1 MHMHI
6 GILTGGG
13 DCPGLNAA
21 IRAVTG
27 RSIKTYGSTV
37 VGIRNGWAGLI
48 KGDASPLGLESV
60 SGILHRGGTVLGTS
74 RTNPLKNEGYIE
86 RIKGNIN
93 KLGLDAVVA
102 IGGEDTL
109 GAAAALHEAG
119 IPMVGLPKTIDNDIV
134 GTDMTFGFDTAV
146 TIATEAIDRLHTTAE
161 SHHRVM
167 VIEVMGRHTGWIA
180 IKSGIAGGAD
190 CILIPE
196 VPMTLDEVC
205 ALVQQRID
213 RGKTFSIV
221 VVAEGFTMKDTPVQ
235 VIQDDRVDEF
245 GHARLGGVGEV
256 IGAEIERRTQ
266 IETRVTILGYIQ
278 RGGSPTAYDR
288 VLATRYGVTA
298 ADLLHSGDFGKMV
311 ALKGSRIR
319 TVPLSEITGRIRTV
333 DMDLYEIAQVFFG

>member
-1 MHMHI
+1 MLI

-21 IRAVTG
+21 IRAVTR
-27 RSIKTYGSTV
+27 RSIKSYGSTV
-37 VGIRNGWAGLI
+37 LGIRNGWAGLI
-48 KGDASPLGLESV
+48 NNETSPLSLVSV
-60 SGILHRGGTVLGTS
+60 SGILHRGGTILGTS
-74 RTNPLKNEGYIE
+74 RTNPMKDEGNIE
-86 RIKGNIN
+86 RIKENVRN
-93 KLGLDAVVA
+93 LGLDAVVA

-109 GAAAALHEAG
+109 GAAAALNEAG

-146 TIATEAIDRLHTTAE
+146 TIATDAIDRLHTTAE

-196 VPMTLDEVC
+196 VPMDLDEVC
-205 ALVQQRID
+205 ALVKQRID
-213 RGKTFSIV
+213 RGKTFSLV
-221 VVAEGFTMKDTPVQ
+221 VVAEGFTMKDTPGQ
-235 VIQDDRVDEF
+235 VTQDDQVDEF
-245 GHARLGGVGEV
+245 GHVRLGGIGEV
-256 IGAEIERRTQ
+256 VGAEIERRAG

-278 RGGSPTAYDR
+278 RGGSPTPYDR

-298 ADLLHSGDFGKMV
+298 ADLVHDGDFGKMV
-311 ALKGSRIR
+311 ALKGSKIES
-319 TVPLSEITGRIRTV
+319 VPLSEVTGRIRTV
-333 DMDLYEIAQVFFG
+333 DMELYDIAQVFFG